1 MSEVLAPSSV
11 GVKPRWPGILK
22 WIAIFGGLTVLLLTL
37 IRPIVNDPPQK
48 GPAGSSFGTV
58 GLGVAALADLADRFD
73 YPYVRRVTPLDQAD
87 TFDRYPLSR
96 ESVLVV
102 LETSLSEGAAA
113 DVEAFLA
120 GGGQLVTSIDSTTH
134 WTSGFTGIDKTFV
147 RQPTDGN
154 LADATV
160 SMNTNPALA
169 SLKVK
174 GSTSFDLSRAPGLNA
189 VPLATRNDAVI
200 AVSIPVGEGQ
210 LIALADSSMLTNDLL
225 AEADNAAFA
234 LELLG
239 NGSRPIVFAEEPH
252 GFGASL
258 TPTGLPSNVRWFLFG
273 LLAATLLLMITKT
286 KRNGPPELAHREL
299 APARSGYL
307 LSLGATIDRA
317 NRFDRDRDRDRDGK
331 RTKTPNP
338 PATPDTAATP
348 PATPAT
354 PMTNTTPS
362 QN

>member
-1 MSEVLAPSSV
+1 
-11 GVKPRWPGILK
+11 
-22 WIAIFGGLTVLLLTL
+22 
-37 IRPIVNDPPQK
+37 
-48 GPAGSSFGTV
+48 
-58 GLGVAALADLADRFD
+58 
-73 YPYVRRVTPLDQAD
+73 
-87 TFDRYPLSR
+87 
-96 ESVLVV
+96 
-102 LETSLSEGAAA
+102 
-113 DVEAFLA
+113 
-120 GGGQLVTSIDSTTH
+120 VTSIDSTTH

-160 SMNTNPALA
+160 SMNTNPALT

-174 GSTSFDLSRAPGLNA
+174 GSTSFDLSLAPDLEA
-189 VPLATRNDAVI
+189 VPLATRDDAVI

-317 NRFDRDRDRDRDGK
+317 NRFDRDGK

-354 PMTNTTPS
+354 PATPMTDTNPS